1 MYYQSRGVNLRVW
14 NLELQ
19 VSACSL
25 LVSGFLF
32 SNVVLVWRFRRLLMI
47 RAYKSS
53 SLIFFVFLVPTLNC
67 LRNLAWTRCCER
79 KIVRERE
86 REHRGVED
94 FQNFFLSSLLI
105 RFVSLYILI
114 PFGSHSEVLER
125 FFYKL

>member
-1 MYYQSRGVNLRVW
+1 MYYQSPGVNLRVW

-114 PFGSHSEVLER
+114 LFTSHSEVLER

>member
-1 MYYQSRGVNLRVW
+1 VLINLR
-14 NLELQ
+14 LYF
-19 VSACSL
+19 
-25 LVSGFLF
+25 FLF
-32 SNVVLVWRFRRLLMI
+32 FLM
-47 RAYKSS
+47 
-53 SLIFFVFLVPTLNC
+53 PTLNC

-94 FQNFFLSSLLI
+94 FQTFFLSSLLI

-114 PFGSHSEVLER
+114 LFGSHSEVLER